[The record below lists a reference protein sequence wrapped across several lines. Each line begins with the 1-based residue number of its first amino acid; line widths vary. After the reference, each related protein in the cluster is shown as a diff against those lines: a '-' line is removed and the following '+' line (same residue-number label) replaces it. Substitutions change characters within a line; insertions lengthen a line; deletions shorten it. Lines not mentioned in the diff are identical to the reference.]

1 MDNSAGGDD
10 SGLYTRT
17 FTRSLDAVSS
27 RFPEISPFPIR
38 SCKLR
43 VTGFSDQRKYSRA
56 RNQIQFGP
64 SPSDVLEAG
73 FLFSLIPFQ
82 KIPRS
87 RTDPIGRDN
96 PTGISVSG
104 GPDNYKFGILTTSE
118 LVNSFDVFMDSSVPP
133 YYLEP
138 QDLRVL
144 SDPTCSKFVQGPSSA
159 TRRALASNLS
169 SVLLTYYFRSE
180 RPQEYRRVFRSQPK
194 QSSFTPGREPTIFR
208 ITSRA
213 ICDDLGRIYTR
224 EKLNEPFVFQQYKL
238 SLLYKCRDHIS
249 ILGHD
254 GYRLFKPSY
263 LFVGLAGY
271 PPELQHKFAF
281 SYTYDI
287 HHTGEN
293 KFDIRPESLIPLP
306 KHVHHYVH
314 TSDWAPDA
322 LAFFDMNDTLNPSL
336 PPPTKRSV
344 STRHSQKAPP
354 DHPAT
359 KMFLL

>member
-17 FTRSLDAVSS
+17 FTRDLEPVRAKFTELSTY
-27 RFPEISPFPIR
+27 PPR
-38 SCKLR
+38 SCKLG
-43 VTGFSDQRKYSRA
+43 VTRLPDQRTYSRT
-56 RNQIQFGP
+56 RNQIQFGS

-73 FLFSLIPFQ
+73 FLFSLTPFQ
-82 KIPRS
+82 KLPKFRS
-87 RTDPIGRDN
+87 STTGRSN

-104 GPDNYKFGILTTSE
+104 GPDNYKFRTLKTYE
-118 LVNSFDVFMDSSVPP
+118 LVNSLDVFMDSSVPP
-133 YYLEP
+133 YYLSEE
-138 QDLRVL
+138 DLGIL
-144 SDPTCSKFVQGPSSA
+144 SDPTCSKFVHGPTSA

-180 RPQEYRRVFRSQPK
+180 RPLEYRRVFSTQPK
-194 QSSFTPGREPTIFR
+194 QSSFSPGRQPTIFR

-238 SLLYKCRDHIS
+238 SLLYKCRDSIS
-249 ILGHD
+249 IPGHD

-271 PPELQHKFAF
+271 PPEWQHKFAF

-306 KHVHHYVH
+306 KHIHHYVH
-314 TSDWAPDA
+314 TRDWEPDA
-322 LAFFDMNDTLNPSL
+322 LAFFDINDTSNPSI
-336 PPPTKRSV
+336 PPPSKRSV

-359 KMFLL
+359 KLFLL

>member
-17 FTRSLDAVSS
+17 FTRSLDAVRSKFTELS
-27 RFPEISPFPIR
+27 TYPSR

-43 VTGFSDQRKYSRA
+43 VTGFSDQRTYSRT

-64 SPSDVLEAG
+64 HPSDVLEAG
-73 FLFSLIPFQ
+73 FLFSLTPFQ

-87 RTDPIGRDN
+87 RTDSTGRDN

-104 GPDNYKFGILTTSE
+104 GPDNYKFRILRTSAP
-118 LVNSFDVFMDSSVPP
+118 VNSLDVFIDSSVPP
-133 YYLEP
+133 YYLSEE
-138 QDLRVL
+138 DLGIL
-144 SDPTCSKFVQGPSSA
+144 SDPTCSKFVHGPTSL

-169 SVLLTYYFRSE
+169 TVLLTYYFRAE
-180 RPQEYRRVFRSQPK
+180 RPQEYRRVFSTQPK
-194 QSSFTPGREPTIFR
+194 QPFNPIGREPTIFR

-238 SLLYKCRDHIS
+238 SLLYKCRDSIS

-254 GYRLFKPSY
+254 RHRLFKPSY

-271 PPELQHKFAF
+271 PPEWQHKFAF

-293 KFDIRPESLIPLP
+293 KFDIRPESLVPLP

-314 TSDWAPDA
+314 TADWSPKD
-322 LAFFDMNDTLNPSL
+322 LAFFDMNDTFNPSI